1 MDFFQRIHQS
11 SAPNLQLCISDLFGI
26 FPMSIKGLQ
35 NKIKQQNMKYLNSW
49 RRFEGS
55 HKGALHRHS
64 TGLSIGFVKDNGLS
78 IGCVR
83 DNGILIGFIRDYPLS
98 LTKLIEPT
106 RYCFC
111 MQFKG
116 K

>member
-1 MDFFQRIHQS
+1 MDFFQRIHQL

-35 NKIKQQNMKYLNSW
+35 NKIKQQNMKYLNNW

-55 HKGALHRHS
+55 YKGALHRHS
-64 TGLSIGFVKDNGLS
+64 TGLSIGFVKDNHLS

-83 DNGILIGFIRDYPLS
+83 DNSISIGFVRDKSISIGCVRDNSISIALS
-98 LTKLIEPT
+98 FST
-106 RYCFC
+106 
-111 MQFKG
+111 
-116 K
+116 

>member
-1 MDFFQRIHQS
+1 
-11 SAPNLQLCISDLFGI
+11 
-26 FPMSIKGLQ
+26 MSIKGLQ

-55 HKGALHRHS
+55 YKGALHRHS
-64 TGLSIGFVKDNGLS
+64 TGLSIGFVKDNSLS

-83 DNGILIGFIRDYPLS
+83 DNGISIAFIRDYPFS
-98 LTKLIEPT
+98 LTELIEPT
-106 RYCFC
+106 RNCFC
-111 MQFKG
+111 IQFEG